1 MRYQT
6 FGRRTGLRVSELA
19 LGSAMFGTRPG
30 ALASPDQARAVFDAY
45 ADAGGNFIDTSDAYE
60 LGESEKV
67 LGDLLRDRRE
77 QFVLATK
84 YTRMPNSGANL
95 TGNSRRTAIRSVEAS
110 LRRLNT
116 DYLDVLWVH
125 LPDGVTPIDEI
136 LATFDDL
143 TRSGKILHGGL
154 SNFPAW
160 RVAAAAVK
168 SPTLL
173 GVQEPLNLLNRD
185 VEREMLPAAE
195 AFGLG
200 VCTYFPLA
208 SGRLTGKYRRGE
220 KGRFTEMNLPLEDAG
235 QRKTVLDTLL
245 EISQEAGE
253 APGRIAM
260 AWLLARGHRAT
271 TAVVPIVGPRTPEQL
286 QDYLQALTFDLEP
299 EHYRRLD
306 DASAP
311 PIADNTSYAFG
322 GEFDRF
328 KPPAV
333 PVV

>member
-19 LGSAMFGTRPG
+19 LGAAMFGTRPG
-30 ALASPDQARAVFDAY
+30 VRANPEQARAVLDAY

-60 LGESEKV
+60 LGESEAV

-77 QFVLATK
+77 HFVLATK
-84 YTRMPNSGANL
+84 YTRMPLTGVNL

-173 GVQEPLNLLNRD
+173 GVQEPLNLLNRAL
-185 VEREMLPAAE
+185 EREMLPAAE

-208 SGRLTGKYRRGE
+208 SGRLTGKYRQGE
-220 KGRFTEMNLPLEDAG
+220 EGRFTDMNLPLEDAG

-253 APGRIAM
+253 APGRVAM
-260 AWLLARGHRAT
+260 AWLLARADRAT
-271 TAVVPIVGPRTPEQL
+271 TAIVPIVGPRTPEQL
-286 QDYLQALTFDLEP
+286 QDYVKALALDLEP

-306 DASAP
+306 EASVP
-311 PIADNTSYAFG
+311 SIEDNTSYSFG

-328 KPPAV
+328 KLPAV

>member
-1 MRYQT
+1 MQYQT

-19 LGSAMFGTRPG
+19 LGAAMFGTRPG
-30 ALASPDQARAVFDAY
+30 ARANPEQARALLDAY

-60 LGESEKV
+60 LGESETV

-84 YTRMPNSGANL
+84 YTRMPHLGVNL

-125 LPDGVTPIDEI
+125 LSDGVTPIDEI

-143 TRSGKILHGGL
+143 TRSGKILYGGL

-208 SGRLTGKYRRGE
+208 SGRLTGKYRQGE
-220 KGRFTEMNLPLEDAG
+220 KGRFTDMSLPLEDAG
-235 QRKTVLDTLL
+235 QQKTVLDTLL
-245 EISQEAGE
+245 EISQEADE
-253 APGRIAM
+253 APGRVAV
-260 AWLLARGHRAT
+260 AWLLARADRAT
-271 TAVVPIVGPRTPEQL
+271 TAVVPIIGPRTPEQL
-286 QDYLQALTFDLEP
+286 QDYVNALALDLDP

-306 DASAP
+306 EASAP
-311 PIADNTSYAFG
+311 PIEDNTSHAFG
-322 GEFDRF
+322 GEFYRF
-328 KPPAV
+328 KLPAV
-333 PVV
+333 PVI

>member
-19 LGSAMFGTRPG
+19 LGTAMFGTRAGVRANPE
-30 ALASPDQARAVFDAY
+30 QARAVLDAY

-60 LGESEKV
+60 FGESEAV

-84 YTRMPNSGANL
+84 YTRMPLTGVNL

-110 LRRLNT
+110 LRRLKT

-173 GVQEPLNLLNRD
+173 GVQEPLNLLNRGL
-185 VEREMLPAAE
+185 EREMLPAAE

-208 SGRLTGKYRRGE
+208 SGRLTGKYRQGE
-220 KGRFTEMNLPLEDAG
+220 EGRFTDMNLPLEDAG

-253 APGRIAM
+253 APGRVAM
-260 AWLLARGHRAT
+260 AWLLARADRAS
-271 TAVVPIVGPRTPEQL
+271 TAIVPIVGPRTPEQL
-286 QDYLQALTFDLEP
+286 QDYVKALALDLEP

-306 DASAP
+306 EASAP
-311 PIADNTSYAFG
+311 SIEDNTSYSFG

-328 KPPAV
+328 KLPAV